1 MDKKSFLLW
10 IFFPVVILVQG
21 QGVTETKAMYSES
34 LNDSLNYNIYLP
46 DEGVKPEG
54 VLYLLH
60 GYTGDHTDWA
70 EKGQVTQTMNDLI
83 SSNDAIP
90 MIVVMPDAGN
100 SWYVNSDPE
109 ISWGFY
115 EDALMKDLW
124 NHIYDSYDFKDEKPS
139 AFLAGL
145 SMGGYGAL
153 HFAFKYPEKFHA
165 AASLS
170 GAFMPELPE
179 DSDILEKT
187 FGDPPDPKK
196 YQQEN
201 PFELAVS
208 DSLKQMP
215 VYITCGDDDLRLYK
229 YSVEMYDTLIEKGYP
244 AELRI
249 TDGAHTWKVWR
260 RELPKVLRFFHVYQ

>member
-1 MDKKSFLLW
+1 MNRKEFLLW
-10 IFFPVVILVQG
+10 IFLPVMIFAQG
-21 QGVTETKAMYSES
+21 QGVTETKKIYSKS
-34 LNDSLNYNIYLP
+34 LNDSLHYNIYLP
-46 DEGVKPEG
+46 SERVKPEA

-60 GYTGDHTDWA
+60 GYTGDHADWA
-70 EKGQVTQTMNDLI
+70 EKGQVTETMNNLLI
-83 SSNDAIP
+83 NNNTLP
-90 MIVVMPDAGN
+90 MIVVMPNAGN

-115 EDALMKDLW
+115 EDAIMMDLW
-124 NHIYDSYDFKDEKPS
+124 NHISDSYDFACQTPS
-139 AFLAGL
+139 AYIAGL

-153 HFAFKYPEKFHA
+153 HLAFKYPERFDA

-170 GAFMPELPE
+170 GAFMPKLPE
-179 DSDILEKT
+179 GFDILEKT
-187 FGDPPDPKK
+187 FGDPADPKK

-201 PFELAVS
+201 PFKLAVS

-249 TDGAHTWKVWR
+249 SDGAHTWEVWK
-260 RELPKVLRFFHVYQ
+260 RELPKVLHFFDGIQ